1 MFAPHKQAVN
11 LKRGTSLLCTWEET
25 ENIIYLKVRLAGVV
39 GADSHEKD
47 EERKTLFPRAS
58 GQWKVAI

>member
-1 MFAPHKQAVN
+1 M
-11 LKRGTSLLCTWEET
+11 WEET
-25 ENIIYLKVRLAGVV
+25 ENIIHLSFRLAGAV

-58 GQWKVAI
+58 GQWKVAV